1 MISEVE
7 FNNFRLFKTESVLSY
22 KADKRTQYLLSN
34 AIDVDNISIL
44 KALALYGSNNSGK
57 TNIVALF
64 QVIKAI
70 LDCNTN
76 FICNRKLF
84 KDEALT
90 DISITFNNLDGLGW
104 LKYEVTYDSEYKL
117 FPFEKLSVIKYYKTG
132 SQSFKTIFERKQ
144 SENMLSVFDE
154 DFSQFFDI
162 LPFDKPFLSTIDVN
176 GTTFSKLKCWKD
188 ALKKCSDSIEII
200 NMFNIP
206 LQNTIES
213 LKGANEQKQRFIKSF
228 VKASDISINDFV
240 YDKSVKI
247 DLSNGDNKV
256 NEKALFDMSGFID
269 AFKLTTNYSGTIVPS
284 LLFDSSGTKK
294 VEAIASYIYDSLI
307 EGKLLVIDEL
317 DNGLHYSLTRAIVSL
332 FNNMLNTRGQL
343 LFTAHDLLLIDCKNL
358 LRKEQIYFVTRSN
371 ETSKLDTLKSFKANK
386 EHLREGDSLIKRYNH
401 GDFGK
406 VPSPQFVKELEFF
419 SNAANVKKAKDF

>member
-176 GTTFSKLKCWKD
+176 GKTF
-188 ALKKCSDSIEII
+188 
-200 NMFNIP
+200 
-206 LQNTIES
+206 
-213 LKGANEQKQRFIKSF
+213 
-228 VKASDISINDFV
+228 
-240 YDKSVKI
+240 
-247 DLSNGDNKV
+247 
-256 NEKALFDMSGFID
+256 
-269 AFKLTTNYSGTIVPS
+269 
-284 LLFDSSGTKK
+284 
-294 VEAIASYIYDSLI
+294 
-307 EGKLLVIDEL
+307 
-317 DNGLHYSLTRAIVSL
+317 
-332 FNNMLNTRGQL
+332 
-343 LFTAHDLLLIDCKNL
+343 
-358 LRKEQIYFVTRSN
+358 
-371 ETSKLDTLKSFKANK
+371 
-386 EHLREGDSLIKRYNH
+386 
-401 GDFGK
+401 
-406 VPSPQFVKELEFF
+406 
-419 SNAANVKKAKDF
+419 

>member
-1 MISEVE
+1 M
-7 FNNFRLFKTESVLSY
+7 
-22 KADKRTQYLLSN
+22 
-34 AIDVDNISIL
+34 
-44 KALALYGSNNSGK
+44 
-57 TNIVALF
+57 
-64 QVIKAI
+64 IKAI

-76 FICNRKLF
+76 FTCNRRLF

-90 DISITFNNLDGLGW
+90 DIAITFNNLDGLGW
-104 LKYEVTYDSEYKL
+104 LKYEVTYDSELKL
-117 FPFEKLSVIKYYKTG
+117 FPREKLSTIKYYKTG
-132 SQSFKTIFERKQ
+132 FQSSKTIFERKRA
-144 SENMLSVFDE
+144 EHVLSVLDE

-162 LPFDKPFLSTIDVN
+162 LPFDKPFLSTIDVH
-176 GTTFSKLKCWKD
+176 GATFSKLKQWKD
-188 ALKKCSDSIEII
+188 AVKKCSDSIVIV

-213 LKGANEQKQRFIKSF
+213 LKGANEQKKMFIQSF
-228 VKASDISINDFV
+228 VKASDISISDFA
-240 YDKSVKI
+240 YDKSVRI
-247 DLSNGDNKV
+247 DLSNNDNKI
-256 NEKALFDMSGFID
+256 NEKALLDLSGFID
-269 AFKLTTNYSGTIVPS
+269 AFKLATNYNGVIVPS

-332 FNNMLNTRGQL
+332 FNNMLNRKGQL

-371 ETSKLDTLKSFKANK
+371 ETAKLDTLKSFKANK

-406 VPSPQFVKELEFF
+406 VPSPKFVRELIALL
-419 SNAANVKKAKDF
+419 NN